1 MLFLCNII
9 TATAVCISGIIGFVG
24 LVIPHITRMFVGP
37 DHKVLLHVSL
47 IIGAVFLLVMDDIA
61 RAATSVE
68 IPLGILTSLIG
79 TPFFAYLIRKTKGGW
94 S

>member
-1 MLFLCNII
+1 
-9 TATAVCISGIIGFVG
+9 
-24 LVIPHITRMFVGP
+24 MFVGP